1 MKNLDK
7 EIERVLSLL
16 RNKIRERGFTQ
27 LEVQEQLHWGR
38 SYISQLVTR
47 QKALRLEQILAIL
60 HVIGI
65 SPTEFFGELYG
76 FDRSSGGYQHD
87 LLGPGTPSDH
97 ELQRQLTITRHLVE
111 SYGELLVSK
120 QLLGRDEV
128 EQALRQAED
137 AVGEADEESGP
148 PS

>member
-27 LEVQEQLHWGR
+27 LQVQEQLHWGR

-60 HVIGI
+60 DVIGV

-76 FDRSSGGYQHD
+76 FESRGPFQDDLMTGG
-87 LLGPGTPSDH
+87 PSP
-97 ELQRQLTITRHLVE
+97 EEMEKQLRVTRGLVE
-111 SYGELLVSK
+111 RIAQKLISKGEMS
-120 QLLGRDEV
+120 QQEV
-128 EQALRQAED
+128 DDALRPVEIPID
-137 AVGEADEESGP
+137 GP
-148 PS
+148 VS

>member
-1 MKNLDK
+1 MKNLDR

-47 QKALRLEQILAIL
+47 QKALRLEQILCIL
-60 HVIGI
+60 DVIGV

-76 FDRSSGGYQHD
+76 FDARGPFQDD
-87 LLGPGTPSDH
+87 LLTGGPSPEEMEKQLRVTR
-97 ELQRQLTITRHLVE
+97 ELVQIYT
-111 SYGELLVSK
+111 ELMVSK
-120 QLLGRDEV
+120 GLLSQQEADL
-128 EQALRQAED
+128 ALRRAEAPMD
-137 AVGEADEESGP
+137 DRP
-148 PS
+148 TT

>member
-1 MKNLDK
+1 MKNLDR

-47 QKALRLEQILAIL
+47 QKALRLEQILCIL
-60 HVIGI
+60 DVIGV

-76 FDRSSGGYQHD
+76 FDARGPFQNDLTTPGRS
-87 LLGPGTPSDH
+87 P
-97 ELQRQLTITRHLVE
+97 EEMERQLQVTRGLVE
-111 SYGELLVSK
+111 IYAELMVSK
-120 QLLGRDEV
+120 GLLTRREAD
-128 EQALRQAED
+128 QALRKAESP
-137 AVGEADEESGP
+137 VETTSG
-148 PS
+148 

>member
-47 QKALRLEQILAIL
+47 QKALRLEQILCIL
-60 HVIGI
+60 DVIGV

-76 FDRSSGGYQHD
+76 FDSRGPFQDD
-87 LLGPGTPSDH
+87 LMMGRPSTE
-97 ELQRQLTITRHLVE
+97 ELEKQLKVTRGLVE
-111 SYGELLVSK
+111 IYSQLLVSK
-120 QLLGRDEV
+120 GLIDQREADL
-128 EQALRQAED
+128 ALRRAETPLD
-137 AVGEADEESGP
+137 EAR
-148 PS
+148 

>member
-47 QKALRLEQILAIL
+47 QKALRLEQILCIL
-60 HVIGI
+60 DVIGV

-76 FDRSSGGYQHD
+76 FDARGPFQDDLTKAQPSS
-87 LLGPGTPSDH
+87 
-97 ELQRQLTITRHLVE
+97 EEMEKQLRITRGLVDIY
-111 SYGELLVSK
+111 SQLLVSK
-120 QLLGRDEV
+120 GLIDQREADL
-128 EQALRQAED
+128 ALRRAEEPLD
-137 AVGEADEESGP
+137 GAD
-148 PS
+148 